1 MNYQEPFNISNIDL
15 NKIVYPKART
25 SQNKKII
32 LLKYND
38 NGKLKNFVFQTPT
51 LLNLFKAS
59 KINTYSEIEIA
70 LSGKE
75 ELKIFKFLNF
85 LNNLEKKIKDDAQA
99 NFSSWFDI
107 NKDVQTINFQ
117 KIIRESDDNP
127 NGTIKLK
134 IINNTD
140 FQTCLQINNNKNIK
154 INDIPENSWC
164 KLILE
169 CYAIWINSNNDFGLF
184 LRPVLVSF
192 TLKETYNYNFV
203 EESDE
208 DEFHIPDTEINT
220 NIFMKINNTPKSQYG
235 NSTTQL
241 EINELVNKLDKNQ
254 IETCEFNN
262 FSNSNNDIINLK
274 INDTFFNDESS
285 SIKNNDNE
293 NTYLDAETSE

>member
-154 INDIPENSWC
+154 VNDIPENSWC

-220 NIFMKINNTPKSQYG
+220 NIFMKINNTSKSQYG